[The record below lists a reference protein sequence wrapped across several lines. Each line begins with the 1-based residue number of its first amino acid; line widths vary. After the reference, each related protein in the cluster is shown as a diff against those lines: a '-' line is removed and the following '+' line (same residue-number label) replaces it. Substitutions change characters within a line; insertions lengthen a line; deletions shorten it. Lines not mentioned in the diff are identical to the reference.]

1 MPNGDNDDLAEFG
14 NSIFSIGDS
23 TPDKN
28 KVKLRRILD
37 GGSSGFSGKTPD
49 YYRNKFNKILDKIV
63 CKDSQG
69 KWMTK
74 ETGGNKEFLMKGDD
88 GTGNSCSHLIIGKL
102 YSSGNSD
109 AIKTHSQELN
119 KIIRQLDN
127 LKRDLLANGGG
138 VPNQAEH
145 IIKSDINLSNDQQ
158 ILLNKIEKLQEF
170 KKHGGIELNNITY
183 TGKSKKIL
191 EMVYYISAIGI
202 MGLFIMNQLKNGK

>member
-14 NSIFSIGDS
+14 NSIFSIGDT
-23 TPDKN
+23 TPKKN
-28 KVKLRRILD
+28 KVKLRTILE
-37 GGSSGFSGKTPD
+37 GGSDEFSGKTPD

-74 ETGGNKEFLMKGDD
+74 TNNEEFLMNGDD
-88 GTGNSCSHLIIGKL
+88 GAGNSCSHLIVGKL
-102 YSSGNSD
+102 LSSKDSN
-109 AIKTHSQELN
+109 ALNTHSKNLN
-119 KIIRQLDN
+119 KIIQQLDN
-127 LKRDLLANGGG
+127 LKKELLGDGGGG
-138 VPNQAEH
+138 VPKQANH
-145 IIKSDINLSNDQQ
+145 IIKSDLNLSNDQQ

-170 KKHGGIELNNITY
+170 KKYGGIELNNISY

-202 MGLFIMNQLKNGK
+202 MGLFIMNQLKKGK

>member
-1 MPNGDNDDLAEFG
+1 MPNDDLAEFG

-23 TPDKN
+23 TPQKN
-28 KVKLRRILD
+28 QVKLRKILA
-37 GGSSGFSGKTPD
+37 GGNDEFSGNAPD

-74 ETGGNKEFLMKGDD
+74 EENGNKEFLMKGDD
-88 GTGNSCSHLIIGKL
+88 GAGNSCSHLIVGKL
-102 YSSGNSD
+102 YSSLDDG
-109 AIKTHSQELN
+109 AIKDNTGKLN
-119 KIIRQLDN
+119 KIIQQLDN
-127 LKRDLLANGGG
+127 LKKELLGDGGG

-145 IIKSDINLSNDQQ
+145 IMKSDLNLSNDQQ

-170 KKHGGIELNNITY
+170 KKYGGIELNNITY

-202 MGLFIMNQLKNGK
+202 MGLFIMNQLKKG

>member
-14 NSIFSIGDS
+14 NSVFSIGDS
-23 TPDKN
+23 TSDKN
-28 KVKLRRILD
+28 KVTLRTILH
-37 GGSSGFSGKTPD
+37 GGSDEFSGKTPD

-74 ETGGNKEFLMKGDD
+74 DDGAGEEFLMKGDD
-88 GTGNSCSHLIIGKL
+88 GAGNSCSHLIVGQL
-102 YSSGNSD
+102 YSSQNAN
-109 AIKTHSQELN
+109 AIKDNTGKLN
-119 KIIRQLDN
+119 KIIQQLDN
-127 LKRDLLANGGG
+127 LKKELLGDGGG
-138 VPNQAEH
+138 VPNQAEY
-145 IIKSDINLSNDQQ
+145 IMKSDLNLSNDQQ

-170 KKHGGIELNNITY
+170 KKYGGIELNNITY

-202 MGLFIMNQLKNGK
+202 MGLFIMNQLKKGK

>member
-102 YSSGNSD
+102 YSSENSD

-119 KIIRQLDN
+119 KIIIQLDN
-127 LKRDLLANGGG
+127 LKRDLLADGGG